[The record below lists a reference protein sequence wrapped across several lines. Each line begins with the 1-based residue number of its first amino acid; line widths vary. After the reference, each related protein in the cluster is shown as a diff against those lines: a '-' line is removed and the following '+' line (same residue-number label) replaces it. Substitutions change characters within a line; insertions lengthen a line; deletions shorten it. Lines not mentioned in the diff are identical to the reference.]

1 MDRSIYL
8 IGLNHC
14 SAELAVRE
22 CFALPDN
29 ERLPEWG
36 LVSDEAVSEMMT
48 LSTCNRVEILAVGKA
63 EDIPQRITRHWAARC
78 SQEAEALAPHVYVHK
93 DQKAVRH
100 VFTVAA
106 GLDSLVLGEPQ
117 ILGQLKTAYKKAVE
131 DNTAKVILNRLMHKA
146 FMTAKRVRTETGV
159 ASSAVSV
166 SYAAVELAKRIF
178 GDLRD
183 KKVLLIGAGK
193 MGELAA
199 THLCSGQG
207 AKIAVT
213 NRTFA
218 RAEALAERFQGEALP
233 FDELEQHL
241 AAVDIVISSTGAAE
255 PVISAQTMRAVMRR
269 RKNKPVF
276 LIDIAV
282 PRDVEP
288 DVNKLDNVYLYNIDD
303 LGAVVESNRAAR
315 KEEAVKAGLIVAE
328 EAERFQTWLHS
339 LYLQPTIADLVQR
352 SERIAKTELD
362 RTLRRI
368 GPVTPEVE
376 SALESMLTA
385 VVKKLNHD
393 PISFLQR
400 RVAEKEAGPRY
411 LDVARRLFNLDDD
424 KAPNDAHKDRKNL
437 E

>member
-8 IGLNHC
+8 IGLNHR

-29 ERLPEWG
+29 ECQPEWG
-36 LVSDEAVSEMMT
+36 LVCDDALSEMMT

-63 EDIPQRITRHWAARC
+63 NDIPQRITHHWATRC
-78 SQEAEALAPHVYVHK
+78 GQKADALAPHVYTHK
-93 DQKAVRH
+93 DQTAVRH
-100 VFTVAA
+100 IFTVAA

-117 ILGQLKTAYKKAVE
+117 ILGQLKSAYKKAVE
-131 DNTAKVILNRLMHKA
+131 EDTAKVILNRLMHKA

-178 GDLRD
+178 GDLQG
-183 KKVLLIGAGK
+183 KKALLIGAGK
-193 MGELAA
+193 MAELAA
-199 THLCSGQG
+199 THLSSGQG

-218 RAEALAERFQGEALP
+218 RAAALAERFQGEALP
-233 FDELEQHL
+233 FEELEQHL
-241 AAVDIVISSTGAAE
+241 SAVDIVITSTGAAE
-255 PVISAQTMRAVMRR
+255 PVITAPIMRAVMRR

-288 DVNKLDNVYLYNIDD
+288 DVNTLDNVYLYNIDD

-315 KEEAVKAGLIVAE
+315 KEEALKAELIVAE
-328 EAERFQTWLHS
+328 EADRFQSWLHS
-339 LYLQPTIADLVQR
+339 LSLQPTIADLVSR
-352 SERIAKTELD
+352 SDRIAKAELE

-368 GPVTPEVE
+368 GPVTPEME
-376 SALESMLTA
+376 NALESMLTA

-393 PISFLQR
+393 PIRFLQR
-400 RVAEKEAGPRY
+400 RFAEKEAGPRY
-411 LDVARRLFNLDDD
+411 LDVARRLFNLDDE
-424 KAPNDAHKDRKNL
+424 KAPEDAHNDRKK
-437 E
+437 